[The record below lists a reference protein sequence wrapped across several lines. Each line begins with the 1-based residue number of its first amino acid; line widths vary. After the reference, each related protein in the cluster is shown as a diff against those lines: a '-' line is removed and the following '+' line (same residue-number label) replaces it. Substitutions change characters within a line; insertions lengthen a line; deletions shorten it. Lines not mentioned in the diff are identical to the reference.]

1 MLGALLAGNV
11 LPEAASREEWRIE
24 EGRRGGQ
31 GRKDRE
37 DREDGIRRSDVKDV
51 HLSRGE
57 SQGTRYSWHVPSSS
71 VRGTMRSK

>member
-1 MLGALLAGNV
+1 MSTSLSNGLPQEFAVVKGMLGALLAGNV

-37 DREDGIRRSDVKDV
+37 DREDREGREEVEGREGGSP
-51 HLSRGE
+51 L
-57 SQGTRYSWHVPSSS
+57 TR
-71 VRGTMRSK
+71 